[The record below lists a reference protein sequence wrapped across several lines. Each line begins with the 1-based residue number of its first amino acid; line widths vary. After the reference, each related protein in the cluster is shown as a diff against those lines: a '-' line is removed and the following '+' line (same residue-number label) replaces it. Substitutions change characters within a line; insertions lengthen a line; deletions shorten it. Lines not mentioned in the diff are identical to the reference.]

1 MLRKSDIT
9 EEAKKIVNDLYKYA
23 IKSKDKEAIKKAFHH
38 AKQKETESIGSGKD
52 FFVWRETS
60 TILLRTYGKI
70 FVK

>member
-1 MLRKSDIT
+1 MLRKSEVT

-23 IKSKDKEAIKKAFHH
+23 INSKDKEAIKKAFYH
-38 AKQKETESIGSGKD
+38 AKQKENESIGSGKD